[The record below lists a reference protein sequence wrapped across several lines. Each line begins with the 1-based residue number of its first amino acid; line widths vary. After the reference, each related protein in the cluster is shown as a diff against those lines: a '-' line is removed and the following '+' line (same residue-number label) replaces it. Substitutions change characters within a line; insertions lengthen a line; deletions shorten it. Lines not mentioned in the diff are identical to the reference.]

1 MLINHIGLFSQN
13 PKYSGL
19 NTLAIYNTYNP
30 KHFILEKNKKFYSYF
45 NIVALVVFKINIMR
59 TRAISTLVTAKSGQS
74 DAEVLRYARQNITQ
88 LFCLINL
95 NKETKD
101 LKPKIAGN

>member
-1 MLINHIGLFSQN
+1 MGHRGD
-13 PKYSGL
+13 GL
-19 NTLAIYNTYNP
+19 NNFPSIHANIY
-30 KHFILEKNKKFYSYF
+30 
-45 NIVALVVFKINIMR
+45 
-59 TRAISTLVTAKSGQS
+59 TAKSGQS
-74 DAEVLRYARQNITQ
+74 NAEVLRYARQNITQ